1 MMQGTS
7 AASAIVAGCAALVK
21 EKTGQTGARLKA
33 ALVQAAEPKPGL
45 GARLNCGK
53 AIP

>member
-7 AASAIVAGCAALVK
+7 AAAAIVAGCAALVK
-21 EKTGQTGARLKA
+21 EKTGQTGTRLKA

-45 GARLNCGK
+45 EPG
-53 AIP
+53 